1 MNSNPSSATITPAR
15 TKRIIIQ
22 HNSHG
27 TTLPSNQQLDYSS
40 SGLSGTDEDEIFF
53 DSESYLSG
61 DHAGIDRNSTVLRGG
76 RRLKNNLH
84 SSNLNVGSETI
95 SGTTSGNTS
104 DNIPITS
111 NTGNDI
117 ESMSSAH
124 YSYPPMSTGTNVMGA
139 TTHIGVSNELN
150 RKKKLRKKSLQYQQ
164 DQFLK
169 SSFKEF
175 KDSHGF
181 YGGVLTEEDY
191 KNLFVIPHEEIFT
204 TEHFRTVI
212 EPALREYEDAQS
224 RQRQQKHH
232 KTYKEM
238 TVKERYHKLV
248 DKQAREA
255 LQRQYDVEFISLL
268 EDILIPFINQRKVES
283 NIDIEEEQEPEKN
296 KEMLM
301 ERLKGNF
308 MVLSLADNHR
318 RFLAHA
324 VCQFYGL
331 KSFSTDFDSQR
342 VTVISKRRHLVE
354 TDQYPLY
361 ETKKD
366 LLSTYL
372 AQFKPEKPSYMIG
385 NDLFK
390 YECNEITVLDKKSF
404 VKHYRKKKKHHE

>member
-1 MNSNPSSATITPAR
+1 MSLNPATGQNQDNVPSTAPVR

-76 RRLKNNLH
+76 RRLKNSLH
-84 SSNLNVGSETI
+84 SSGLNVGSETI
-95 SGTTSGNTS
+95 SGTSNTT
-104 DNIPITS
+104 DNIPIS
-111 NTGNDI
+111 NASSNDI
-117 ESMSSAH
+117 ESTSAH
-124 YSYPPMSTGTNVMGA
+124 YSYPPMTGTDVAGT

-150 RKKKLRKKSLQYQQ
+150 KKKKLRKKNLQYQQ
-164 DQFLK
+164 DKFLK
-169 SSFKEF
+169 TSFKEF

-181 YGGVLTEEDY
+181 YGGILSEEDY
-191 KNLFVIPHEEIFT
+191 KSLFVIPHEEIFT

-212 EPALREYEDAQS
+212 EPALREYEDTQS
-224 RQRQQKHH
+224 LHHKQQKP
-232 KTYKEM
+232 YKALS
-238 TVKERYHKLV
+238 VKERYHKLV
-248 DKQAREA
+248 DKQAKEA

-268 EDILIPFINQRKVES
+268 EDILVPFINQRKAES
-283 NIDIEEEQEPEKN
+283 NIEEESEN
-296 KEMLM
+296 KESLV

-308 MVLSLADNHR
+308 MVLALTDSHR
-318 RFLAHA
+318 RFLTHA

-354 TDQYPLY
+354 TDQYPIY
-361 ETKKD
+361 ETTKD

-372 AQFKPEKPSYMIG
+372 AQSKPEKPSYMIG

-390 YECNEITVLDKKSF
+390 HEGNEITVLDKKSF
-404 VKHYRKKKKHHE
+404 VKHYRKKKQHE